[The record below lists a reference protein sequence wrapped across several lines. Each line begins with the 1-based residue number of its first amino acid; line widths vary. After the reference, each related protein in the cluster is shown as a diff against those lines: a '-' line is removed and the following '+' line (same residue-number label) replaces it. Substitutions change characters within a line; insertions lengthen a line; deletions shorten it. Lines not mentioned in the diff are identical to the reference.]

1 MDICLKS
8 RRSYEYGNAEA
19 NATGCVSLLLVH
31 SGAWPTDPKR
41 LRQAFPLN
49 AMLPIRQ
56 SRPVFA
62 NRVLCFQII
71 PFPRLPRSPIF
82 EEREKLP
89 KCNKKFAYL
98 VKDLYILL
106 AYHKAYFSA
115 HHKNSNCVY
124 SCWFHG
130 SQWFTAREEFLKH

>member
-8 RRSYEYGNAEA
+8 WSSYEYGNAEA
-19 NATGCVSLLLVH
+19 NATGRVSLLLVH

-62 NRVLCFQII
+62 NRGLCFQII

-82 EEREKLP
+82 EER
-89 KCNKKFAYL
+89 
-98 VKDLYILL
+98 
-106 AYHKAYFSA
+106 
-115 HHKNSNCVY
+115 
-124 SCWFHG
+124 SCQNVIRNLHIWSKIFTFFWLITKRTFLHTTKTATAFIHVG
-130 SQWFTAREEFLKH
+130 SMGANGSLHVRNF